1 MRIHELAKILD
12 VSSTQLIK
20 DFKRIRVQVKN
31 HMSAVEDKHVRRI
44 MKTYEKR
51 RDEAARKAEEE
62 RKRKE
67 AEERKRRE
75 AEECKRKEL
84 EERRQHEAEQRR
96 RKEIED
102 RRRRE
107 AEERKRRA
115 ELLAQRK
122 ARAEEKKKQKAAP
135 KERAKPK
142 KSTAVKAPAKPKHE
156 PAPEIAEKPPE
167 PLAPPEPPPLVVPK
181 IEVMSFKDTRRGR
194 PSKKRPAA
202 KHDGKRPRPSKVIK
216 LDDVAPPTH
225 ARSKKGVREKK
236 IRPSFIVQPSSTAVK
251 EPPPPPAK
259 APTKPSIVTIRGD
272 ITVGQLAAK
281 LNMPASDIIS
291 KCLEMGEIITI
302 NQLLD
307 PDLCTLVTSELGFE
321 LEIIPESDEHDVEQ
335 FMVKD
340 SPESLKPRPPVV
352 TIMGHVDHGKTTLLD
367 NIRKTDVVGGE
378 FGGITQH
385 IGAYYVTAPKGN
397 IVFLDTPGHEAFT
410 SMRARGAS
418 VTDIVVL
425 VVAADDGVMPQTV
438 EAINHAKAAGVPI
451 LVAINKIDL
460 PNANPDKVR
469 QALLQYELVPE
480 ELGGQTIF
488 VEISAK
494 KGTGIDRLLE
504 MILLQAEVLELKAN
518 PSRPALGRIIESH
531 IDPLRGA
538 MATVL
543 VQNGTLRI
551 GDVFLTGKQHGK
563 VRAMNDEHLRL
574 AYDAAPSRP
583 VEIIGLTGAAEVGG
597 LFLVLP
603 EEKIARHI
611 AAIRSSRW
619 RAKGLRQTP
628 MIALEN
634 LHEFVEQGKIK
645 ELNLIVKCDVQGS
658 MEAILQSL
666 NKISSPEVRID
677 VIHAAVGGI
686 NDSDVNLALAS
697 GAIII
702 GFNVRPEFT
711 AGVLAEREG
720 VDVKIYRVIY
730 ELISDIKKALTGMLE
745 PKYREVFKG
754 RAEVRQ
760 IFRISK
766 LGNIAGCL
774 VAEGEILADARA
786 RVIRDSAIVYDGSIA
801 SLRRVKNDVKRV
813 QAGVEC
819 GIALTNFNDIKE
831 NDIIEAYIMEEIPQ
845 VIE

>member
-1 MRIHELAKILD
+1 
-12 VSSTQLIK
+12 
-20 DFKRIRVQVKN
+20 
-31 HMSAVEDKHVRRI
+31 
-44 MKTYEKR
+44 
-51 RDEAARKAEEE
+51 
-62 RKRKE
+62 
-67 AEERKRRE
+67 
-75 AEECKRKEL
+75 
-84 EERRQHEAEQRR
+84 
-96 RKEIED
+96 
-102 RRRRE
+102 
-107 AEERKRRA
+107 
-115 ELLAQRK
+115 
-122 ARAEEKKKQKAAP
+122 
-135 KERAKPK
+135 
-142 KSTAVKAPAKPKHE
+142 
-156 PAPEIAEKPPE
+156 
-167 PLAPPEPPPLVVPK
+167 
-181 IEVMSFKDTRRGR
+181 
-194 PSKKRPAA
+194 
-202 KHDGKRPRPSKVIK
+202 
-216 LDDVAPPTH
+216 
-225 ARSKKGVREKK
+225 
-236 IRPSFIVQPSSTAVK
+236 
-251 EPPPPPAK
+251 
-259 APTKPSIVTIRGD
+259 
-272 ITVGQLAAK
+272 
-281 LNMPASDIIS
+281 
-291 KCLEMGEIITI
+291 
-302 NQLLD
+302 
-307 PDLCTLVTSELGFE
+307 
-321 LEIIPESDEHDVEQ
+321 
-335 FMVKD
+335 
-340 SPESLKPRPPVV
+340 
-352 TIMGHVDHGKTTLLD
+352 MGHVDHGKTTLLD

-385 IGAYYVTAPKGN
+385 IGAYYVTAPNGN

-438 EAINHAKAAGVPI
+438 EAINHAKAANVPI
-451 LVAINKIDL
+451 LVAINKTDL
-460 PNANPDKVR
+460 PNANPDRVR

-518 PSRPALGRIIESH
+518 PARDAIGRIIESH
-531 IDPLRGA
+531 IDPLRGSV
-538 MATVL
+538 ATVL
-543 VQNGTLRI
+543 VQNGTLHI
-551 GDVFLTGKQHGK
+551 GDIFLTGKQYGK

-574 AYDAAPSRP
+574 AYNAPPSRP
-583 VEIIGLTGAAEVGG
+583 VEIIGLTGAAEVGD
-597 LFLVLP
+597 LFLVLS
-603 EEKIARHI
+603 EERAARNI
-611 AAIRSSRW
+611 AAIRSSRR
-619 RAKGLRQTP
+619 RAKHLRQTP

-645 ELNLIVKCDVQGS
+645 ELNLIIKCDVQGS

-666 NKISSPEVRID
+666 NKISSPEVRIN

-686 NDSDVNLALAS
+686 NDSDVNLAIAS

-711 AGVLAEREG
+711 AGVLADREG

-786 RVIRDSAIVYDGSIA
+786 RVIRDNTTVYEGSIA
-801 SLRRVKNDVKRV
+801 SLRRVKDDVKRV

-819 GIALTNFNDIKE
+819 GISLTNFNDIKE
-831 NDIIEAYIMEEIPQ
+831 NDVIEAYVLEEIPQ

>member
-1 MRIHELAKILD
+1 MRIHELAKILG

-51 RDEAARKAEEE
+51 RAEAALKAEEE

-67 AEERKRRE
+67 AEDRKRRE
-75 AEECKRKEL
+75 AEERKRKEL
-84 EERRQHEAEQRR
+84 EERRQREAEQRR

-102 RRRRE
+102 RRRLE

-122 ARAEEKKKQKAAP
+122 ARAEAKKKQKAAP

-142 KSTAVKAPAKPKHE
+142 KSTAVKAPDKPKHA
-156 PAPEIAEKPPE
+156 PAPEIAKKPSE
-167 PLAPPEPPPLVVPK
+167 PLAPSKPVPLVVPK

-202 KHDGKRPRPSKVIK
+202 KRDGRKPRPSKVIK
-216 LDDVAPPTH
+216 IGDVSPPS
-225 ARSKKGVREKK
+225 RGRPRKDIREKK

-259 APTKPSIVTIRGD
+259 APAKSSIVTIRGD
-272 ITVGQLAAK
+272 ITVGQLAEK

-291 KCLEMGEIITI
+291 KCLETGEIITI
-302 NQLLD
+302 NQLMD
-307 PDLCTLVTSELGFE
+307 ADLCALVTSELGFE

-335 FMVKD
+335 FIVKD
-340 SPESLKPRPPVV
+340 SPRSLKPRPPVV
-352 TIMGHVDHGKTTLLD
+352 TIMGHVDHGKTTFLD

-385 IGAYYVTAPKGN
+385 IGAYYVTAPNGD

-425 VVAADDGVMPQTV
+425 IVAADDGVMPQTV

-451 LVAINKIDL
+451 LVAINKVDL
-460 PNANPDKVR
+460 PNANPDRVR

-518 PSRPALGRIIESH
+518 PGRPALGRIIESH

-538 MATVL
+538 VATVL

-574 AYDAAPSRP
+574 AHEAAPSRP
-583 VEIIGLTGAAEVGG
+583 VEIIGLAGAAEVGD

-603 EEKIARHI
+603 EEKTARHI
-611 AAIRSSRW
+611 AAVRSSRR

-628 MIALEN
+628 MVALEN

-666 NKISSPEVRID
+666 NKISSPEVRIN

-686 NDSDVNLALAS
+686 NDSDVNLAIAS

-754 RAEVRQ
+754 RAEIRQ
-760 IFRISK
+760 IFRVSR
-766 LGNIAGCL
+766 LGNIAGCF
-774 VAEGEILADARA
+774 VAEGEILANARA
-786 RVIRDSAIVYDGSIA
+786 RVIRDSTIVYEGSIA
-801 SLRRVKNDVKRV
+801 SLRRIKDDVKRV
-813 QAGVEC
+813 QAGLDC
-819 GIALTNFNDIKE
+819 GISLTNFNDIKE
-831 NDIIEAYIMEEIPQ
+831 NDIIEAYIMEEILQ